1 MVFIENYIGGVFN
14 TKDYLSPSYINLNNP
29 KYIEIDGIYYSS
41 LLIVNYLREQNEIIF
56 KNIIETN
63 EDIFISIYYEKQD
76 TYKVIKDLTYNIG
89 NVGVNLES
97 IGKSR
102 QDVDIA
108 AFTYNDAKYI
118 RKEMQINSEQLYFIY
133 TYITTFSKDKKEL
146 EYKINKIEG
155 IMQSSGMQTK
165 KAYFRQEQSLKAC
178 LPFMENNKDVKET
191 TKRNILTSGIPAT
204 YPFISSSIF
213 DETGIFIGSNIYN
226 ESLVF
231 IDKYDSLKYKNSN
244 MCIFGTSGAGKSF
257 FTKLMILRYSQFGI
271 SQYIIDPERE
281 YEAIAKNLN
290 GVIVK
295 LGPTSNTYINIFDI
309 REESLEDDQEGYLSN
324 KIIKIMGFFN
334 LIIND
339 ISDEEK
345 SKLESKIIETYEEKG
360 ITFDDETL
368 YKKGEFKKSMDMP
381 ILKDLYNKLDERM
394 KIKMNPLINGSLK
407 FLNNYTNVKLENK
420 LIIADIY
427 EMGEENIKY
436 GMYIFIELIWDKIKK
451 NRNEKKTIYLDE
463 IWRLI
468 GVTSNK
474 DVASFIYKIFK
485 TIRKYGGS
493 AVAITQDISDLFSL
507 EEGTYGKSI
516 LNNSEI
522 KVFFNLEEE
531 NIKVLEKYSD
541 LSNREKIEIKSL
553 SKGECVMFIGRE
565 HALIKIE
572 SADFEKKIIEEV
584 NSN

>member
-1 MVFIENYIGGVFN
+1 VVFIENYIGGVFN

-29 KYIEIDGIYYSS
+29 KYLEIDGIYYSS

-133 TYITTFSKDKKEL
+133 TYITTFSKEKKEL

-165 KAYFRQEQSLKAC
+165 KAYFRQEQSLRTC

-281 YEAIAKNLN
+281 YEAIAKNL
-290 GVIVK
+290 K
-295 LGPTSNTYINIFDI
+295 EL
-309 REESLEDDQEGYLSN
+309 L
-324 KIIKIMGFFN
+324 
-334 LIIND
+334 
-339 ISDEEK
+339 
-345 SKLESKIIETYEEKG
+345 
-360 ITFDDETL
+360 
-368 YKKGEFKKSMDMP
+368 
-381 ILKDLYNKLDERM
+381 
-394 KIKMNPLINGSLK
+394 
-407 FLNNYTNVKLENK
+407 K
-420 LIIADIY
+420 LI
-427 EMGEENIKY
+427 
-436 GMYIFIELIWDKIKK
+436 LI
-451 NRNEKKTIYLDE
+451 
-463 IWRLI
+463 
-468 GVTSNK
+468 
-474 DVASFIYKIFK
+474 
-485 TIRKYGGS
+485 
-493 AVAITQDISDLFSL
+493 
-507 EEGTYGKSI
+507 
-516 LNNSEI
+516 
-522 KVFFNLEEE
+522 
-531 NIKVLEKYSD
+531 
-541 LSNREKIEIKSL
+541 
-553 SKGECVMFIGRE
+553 C
-565 HALIKIE
+565 
-572 SADFEKKIIEEV
+572 
-584 NSN
+584 